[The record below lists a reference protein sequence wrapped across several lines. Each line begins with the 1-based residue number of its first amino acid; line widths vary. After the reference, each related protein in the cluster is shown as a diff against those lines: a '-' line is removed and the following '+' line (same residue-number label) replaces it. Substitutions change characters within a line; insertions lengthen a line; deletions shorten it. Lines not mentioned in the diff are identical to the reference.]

1 MQVRSLRR
9 NSRKTVLEI
18 RMILEKNWRGKRRL
32 TAFMESM
39 SLPVVA
45 NCCGVASMFCRLVE
59 QEGSV
64 SRWKIR
70 VTFI

>member
-1 MQVRSLRR
+1 
-9 NSRKTVLEI
+9 
-18 RMILEKNWRGKRRL
+18 MILEKNWRGKRRL